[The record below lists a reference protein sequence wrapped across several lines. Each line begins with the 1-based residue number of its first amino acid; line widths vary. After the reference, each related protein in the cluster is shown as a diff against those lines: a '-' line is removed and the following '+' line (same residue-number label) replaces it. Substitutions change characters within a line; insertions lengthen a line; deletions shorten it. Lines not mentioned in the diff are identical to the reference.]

1 MRSVSRLSQLKTLMA
16 KQSDKSLRDELDSL
30 VDLLKQVGPALKIM
44 LDRGTLPERGLS
56 YLLAITP
63 LAKLFERP
71 WCTWIALQGVLSDG
85 SPQENTAVWHGK
97 TCARSSHDLCCG
109 NAVFLRLMQ

>member
-44 LDRGTLPERGLS
+44 LDRGH
-56 YLLAITP
+56 
-63 LAKLFERP
+63 
-71 WCTWIALQGVLSDG
+71 C
-85 SPQENTAVWHGK
+85 
-97 TCARSSHDLCCG
+97 
-109 NAVFLRLMQ
+109 LREVCLICLR